1 VGYTE
6 YRIKRQD
13 TGEMRWLA
21 RRGEIITDEA
31 GMPVRVVGAVYDIT
45 ERKRSEEQQRLL
57 MAELG
62 HRVKNTLA
70 MVQAIASQTMRNA
83 TSLDDARDTFTSRLT
98 NLAHAHDA
106 LMQENWAS
114 ASIETV
120 VSGAMRSHNHQARIS
135 WQGPDVRL
143 GPRAALALSLALH
156 ELGTNATKY
165 GALSVPDGRV
175 VIVWTIAENAD
186 DRQFR
191 FEWKEAGGPAVTPP
205 TRKGF
210 GSRLIERELAT
221 SLGGDV
227 RISYEATGLILRLA
241 APLSALQDKSRI
253 SGGSSDSA

>member
-1 VGYTE
+1 
-6 YRIKRQD
+6 
-13 TGEMRWLA
+13 
-21 RRGEIITDEA
+21 
-31 GMPVRVVGAVYDIT
+31 
-45 ERKRSEEQQRLL
+45 
-57 MAELG
+57 
-62 HRVKNTLA
+62 
-70 MVQAIASQTMRNA
+70 
-83 TSLDDARDTFTSRLT
+83 
-98 NLAHAHDA
+98 
-106 LMQENWAS
+106 
-114 ASIETV
+114 V

-227 RISYEATGLILRLA
+227 RISYEATGLILSLA
-241 APLSALQDKSRI
+241 TPFSALQDKSRV
-253 SGGSSDSA
+253 SGGIPTLREWRYGSNGRSRPFRSGSCYRGIGSPYLRSQRAIFGPLSVAPDRVPSPLSAIM